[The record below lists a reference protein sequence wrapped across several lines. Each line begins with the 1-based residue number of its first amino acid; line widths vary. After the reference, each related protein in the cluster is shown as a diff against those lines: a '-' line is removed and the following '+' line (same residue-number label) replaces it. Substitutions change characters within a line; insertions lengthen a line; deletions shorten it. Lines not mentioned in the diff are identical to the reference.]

1 MTSIPFITILRGINI
16 MKHHETFRIDFF
28 RLPSIQLTLAQAP
41 WGDARLNLE
50 NHIMENPIEMDDL
63 RVPPF

>member
-1 MTSIPFITILRGINI
+1 